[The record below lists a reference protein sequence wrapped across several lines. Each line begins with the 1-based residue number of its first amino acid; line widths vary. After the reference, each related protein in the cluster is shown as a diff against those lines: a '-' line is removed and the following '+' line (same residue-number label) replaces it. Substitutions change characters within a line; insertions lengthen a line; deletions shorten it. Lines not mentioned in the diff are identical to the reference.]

1 MVIICRGC
9 QGTGT
14 SSAGIPCSMC
24 GGDGEIDLRDEA
36 FHQIGLLRERL
47 LRGQIWSETLT
58 NLASIIAEQ
67 ASQRVALTSAF
78 ANVNGKLDDLQD
90 KLNDVMD
97 KCNDIFEKVS
107 E

>member
-1 MVIICRGC
+1 MDIKCTC
-9 QGTGT
+9 DAGTG
-14 SSAGIPCSMC
+14 SDGNPCRICS
-24 GGDGEIDLRDEA
+24 GDGVINLADADFVKYISR
-36 FHQIGLLRERL
+36 
-47 LRGQIWSETLT
+47 WSLHGVVWDTMLT

-67 ASQRVALTSAF
+67 ASQRAALTSAF
-78 ANVNGKLDDLQD
+78 ADVND

>member
-1 MVIICRGC
+1 MLVPCAACSSGTGSDGNPCIICN
-9 QGTGT
+9 
-14 SSAGIPCSMC
+14 
-24 GGDGEIDLRDEA
+24 GDGELN
-36 FHQIGLLRERL
+36 LLDANFPKLTQER
-47 LRGQIWSETLT
+47 RIQGIVWDTMLT

-78 ANVNGKLDDLQD
+78 ADIND